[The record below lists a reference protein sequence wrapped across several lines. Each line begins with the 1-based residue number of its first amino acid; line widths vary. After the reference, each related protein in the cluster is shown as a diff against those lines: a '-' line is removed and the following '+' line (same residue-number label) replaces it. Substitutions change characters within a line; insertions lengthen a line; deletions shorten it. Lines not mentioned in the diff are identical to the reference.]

1 MNEAK
6 VDAEDYI
13 QFLIGSLGQAT
24 ATEAARTHPSAAEGG
39 PAHDAY
45 TRLLN
50 RIESDGEALWG
61 EVANWVELDSGILV
75 LDDSTLD
82 KPYAKAMELVGY
94 HWSGKH
100 KRVVKG
106 INLISLL
113 WTDGAARLPCDL
125 RIYDKAND
133 GLTKNDHFR
142 DMLTAA
148 AERGFSPEMV
158 AFDSWYSSL
167 DNLKLLRDLGW
178 RWLTRLK
185 KNRLVDPDGAGNR
198 QLQELELRANGSKV
212 HLKGYGWIM
221 VFELVATN
229 GDIEY
234 WATNDLSFTPKQRTD
249 YAAAAWQ
256 VEVYHRG
263 LKQHTGIEHSQH
275 RKAIAQRNHIGLAVR
290 AFVRLEIHRIRT
302 GLSWFEATARIIR
315 AAITAYLKGPLYT
328 LSPPTA

>member
-6 VDAEDYI
+6 VDEEDYI
-13 QFLIGSLGQAT
+13 QFLIGSPGRAT
-24 ATEAARTHPSAAEGG
+24 ATEAARTHPSDDDG

-45 TRLLN
+45 TRLLY
-50 RIESDGEALWG
+50 RIESDGDALWE
-61 EVANWVELDSGILV
+61 EVADRVELESGILV
-75 LDDSTLD
+75 IDDSTLD
-82 KPYAKAMELVGY
+82 KPYAKAMELVSY

-100 KRVVKG
+100 RRVVKG

-133 GLTKNDHFR
+133 GLTKNDHF
-142 DMLTAA
+142 TAMIKA
-148 AERGFSPEMV
+148 AVERGISPELV

-167 DNLKLLRDLGW
+167 ENLKLLRDLDW
-178 RWLTRLK
+178 TWLTRLK
-185 KNRLVDPDGAGNR
+185 KNRLVDPDGEGNR
-198 QLQELELRANGSKV
+198 QLQELELSANGSTV
-212 HLKGYGWIM
+212 HLKGYGWIK

-234 WATNDLSFTPKQRTD
+234 WATNDLGFTPKQRTD
-249 YAAAAWQ
+249 YAADAWQ

-263 LKQHTGIEHSQH
+263 LKQHTAIERSHH
-275 RKAIAQRNHIGLAVR
+275 RTAIAQRNHIGLALR
-290 AFVRLEIHRIRT
+290 AFVRLELHRIRT
-302 GLSWFEATARIIR
+302 GLSWFEAKARIIR
-315 AAITAYLKGPLYT
+315 AAITTYLKDPLYT